1 MSIKIEIG
9 VGCDVGD
16 PKGYL
21 DLYMSALGFTR
32 GAILGAGVAAE
43 PRKIGSAPELAM
55 GYGNDVEKIVTNTP
69 RAGESDEQT
78 EARTKRS
85 RKKADDKPA
94 NISTNPE
101 DRRPPEDDAEIQA
114 QDAADEQAEVEAA
127 REPEK
132 AITVDDLRGVMGEY
146 VQKFEMPATQEDGPL
161 IFADALGKPPAGEA
175 AWKLSLLAELPQER
189 LKAAYDGWRTAV
201 DSGKRYQKRG

>member
-1 MSIKIEIG
+1 MSIKIEVH
-9 VGCDVGD
+9 VGSDVGD

-21 DLYMSALGFTR
+21 DLYMDALGFTR
-32 GAILGAGVAAE
+32 GAVLGAGVAAE
-43 PRKIGSAPELAM
+43 PRKVGSAPELAM
-55 GYGNDVEKIVTNTP
+55 GYSGDAQKAEAPAAAEAPKAT
-69 RAGESDEQT
+69 RA
-78 EARTKRS
+78 

-94 NISTNPE
+94 ISTNPE
-101 DRRPPEDDAEIQA
+101 DRKPPEDDAETQA

-189 LKAAYDGWRTAV
+189 LKAAYDSWRKAV

>member
-1 MSIKIEIG
+1 MTVTITINGEDAGHALRELDGLASG
-9 VGCDVGD
+9 LLARPPAPQQDV
-16 PKGYL
+16 
-21 DLYMSALGFTR
+21 STA
-32 GAILGAGVAAE
+32 AVAAASPTVQAE
-43 PRKIGSAPELAM
+43 APA
-55 GYGNDVEKIVTNTP
+55 
-69 RAGESDEQT
+69 
-78 EARTKRS
+78 EAPKATRT

-94 NISTNPE
+94 AANISANPD
-101 DRRPPEDDAEIQA
+101 DRKPPEDDEATQA

-189 LKAAYDGWRTAV
+189 LKAAYDGWRAAV

>member
-1 MSIKIEIG
+1 MSIEIRIG
-9 VGCDVGD
+9 IADDNVSADT
-16 PKGYL
+16 L
-21 DLYMSALGFTR
+21 DRHMQALGFTR
-32 GAILGAGVAAE
+32 HVEVRNVGYIGGDVGGVVAEARETEAA
-43 PRKIGSAPELAM
+43 
-55 GYGNDVEKIVTNTP
+55 
-69 RAGESDEQT
+69 AGENVAKT
-78 EARTKRS
+78 EAPKATRT
-85 RKKADDKPA
+85 RKKADDKPTA
-94 NISTNPE
+94 NISANPE
-101 DRRPPEDDAEIQA
+101 DRKPPEDDEVTQA

-189 LKAAYDGWRTAV
+189 LKAAYDGWRAAV

>member
-1 MSIKIEIG
+1 MSIRIEIG
-9 VGCDVGD
+9 LPDDLVSKDA
-16 PKGYL
+16 L
-21 DLYMSALGFTR
+21 DRHMEALGFTR
-32 GAILGAGVAAE
+32 GPTVIGFDRGSPDGDATVYGRVEDGKVFVDKIETAAKADE
-43 PRKIGSAPELAM
+43 PAPKA
-55 GYGNDVEKIVTNTP
+55 T
-69 RAGESDEQT
+69 
-78 EARTKRS
+78 RT
-85 RKKADDKPA
+85 RKKADDKSAA
-94 NISTNPE
+94 NISANPE
-101 DRRPPEDDAEIQA
+101 DCKPPEDGPEVQE

-189 LKAAYDGWRTAV
+189 LKAAYDGWKAAV
-201 DSGKRYQKRG
+201 AGDKRYQKRG